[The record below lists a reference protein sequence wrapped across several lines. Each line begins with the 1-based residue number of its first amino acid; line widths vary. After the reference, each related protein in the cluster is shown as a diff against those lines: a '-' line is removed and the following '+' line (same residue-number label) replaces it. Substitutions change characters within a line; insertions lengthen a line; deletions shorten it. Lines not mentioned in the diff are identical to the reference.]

1 MRDNT
6 GALLRGESLSSW
18 RRAETRDDLDLWTRT
33 SGFSQSM
40 PAQV

>member
-6 GALLRGESLSSW
+6 GALLRDESLSSW
-18 RRAETRDDLDLWTRT
+18 RRTEIRDDLDLWTRR
-33 SGFSQSM
+33 SGLSLSM